1 MKNIIITGLIVI
13 IVAQLACLIQND
25 GIIERQRGQLNRCTD
40 TIQELVELI
49 EKVEE
54 LEVQNGF
61 LRTNLD
67 SYKASNAENR
77 ETAQRLIEKLEKLE
91 ESTVVTSSNLDLA
104 AAAILKK
111 DGPAAARDFRDAIE
125 VNIRPALQEELAPVV
140 AAIRHSE
147 NGAAGKEYG
156 VLGEGVKRDMKRK
169 GATYRPQAGWAAAT
183 VQKTFDRWV
192 EAGKPGTFIEYL
204 GNRYCPVGAENDPTG
219 LNVNWQRNVSK
230 WDATI
235 RG

>member
-1 MKNIIITGLIVI
+1 MKNIITYSLAT
-13 IVAQLACLIQND
+13 IVAAQLTILVNNN
-25 GIIERQRGQLNRCTD
+25 GVIERQREQLNRCTD

-77 ETAQRLIEKLEKLE
+77 ETAQRLIEKHE

>member
-1 MKNIIITGLIVI
+1 MKNIFITGLII
-13 IVAQLACLIQND
+13 IVSVQLAVLVNND
-25 GIIERQRGQLNRCTD
+25 GVIERQRGQVDRCVV
-40 TIQELVELI
+40 TIRDLVD
-49 EKVEE
+49 KVEE
-54 LEVQNGF
+54 LEAMEVF

-67 SYKASNAENR
+67 AEKANAVTLRGAIEELN
-77 ETAQRLIEKLEKLE
+77 QRLGYTPAPKK
-91 ESTVVTSSNLDLA
+91 VTTATAVDRA

-111 DGPAAARDFRDAIE
+111 DGPDAARDFRDAIE

-156 VLGEGVKRDMKRK
+156 VLGEGVERDMKRK